1 MKSVASYT
9 PHQQKGIVLNA
20 NEKPTNLSTQII
32 QEIQEALPSIAF
44 NRYPDDTYQELK
56 EKYGA
61 LCQIGAD
68 QILVGNGSDQM
79 LGLMI
84 GSYISKGKKAFTLD
98 PDFGMYD
105 YYVSM
110 YDGELEKFV
119 LDPFHPVDVD
129 SLIAQAKKVEPSLIL
144 FSNPNNPTG
153 LFLDRAQIEKILK
166 AFPNTPV
173 LVDEAYIEFA
183 PESAIDLIALYPN
196 LYITRTLSKAF
207 GLAGI
212 RLGFLLSQKE
222 NIDQLKTKMVP
233 YSVNQIS
240 ELAAKITLD
249 HYDQVQTFI
258 EETKKRR
265 EVFIEQGHRFKTIDL
280 YPSQAN
286 FVLITAKDL
295 DKLLAKMKANSITI
309 RDYAHK
315 AYARITIGSEAE
327 MEQVISVLEE
337 VERESV
343 CEKRG

>member
-1 MKSVASYT
+1 MKSVVSYT
-9 PHQQKGIVLNA
+9 QHKQDGILLNA
-20 NEKPTNLSTQII
+20 NEKSTNLSAEII

-56 EKYGA
+56 EKYG
-61 LCQIGAD
+61 LLQGVEAD
-68 QILVGNGSDQM
+68 QIIVGNGSDQM

-84 GSYISKGKKAFTLD
+84 GTYISKGKKAFTFD

-105 YYVSM
+105 YYIST

-119 LDPFHPVDVD
+119 LDDFHRIDVD
-129 SLIAQAKKVEPSLIL
+129 ALIEQARKVEPSLIL

-153 LFLDRAQIEKILK
+153 LFLDKIQIEKILK
-166 AFPNTPV
+166 AFPDTPV

-183 PESAIDLIALYPN
+183 PESAIDLIEPYPN

-212 RLGFLLSQKE
+212 RLGFLISQKK
-222 NIDQLKTKMVP
+222 NIDQLKTKTVP

-240 ELAAKITLD
+240 ELVANILLD
-249 HYDQVQTFI
+249 HHDQVQTFI

-265 EVFIEQGHRFKTIDL
+265 EALIAQARQFKTIDL

-286 FVLITAKDL
+286 FVLIKAKDL
-295 DKLLAKMKANSITI
+295 EKVSAKMKENGIAI
-309 RDYAHK
+309 RDYDHK
-315 AYARITIGSEAE
+315 AYVRITIGTEGE
-327 MEQVISVLEE
+327 MEQVVSVLKQ
-337 VERESV
+337 VERESL
-343 CEKRG
+343 